1 MPPSDPPPAPP
12 VLDLLGT
19 GPGRGGFIERHALWT
34 DTQYAAA
41 AQAQRVIDEVGI
53 ELVRVSFPDQH
64 GLLRGKTLTRE
75 AFANALRSGVTA
87 PSSLVVK
94 DTACRTIYSV
104 FEEGAGAIGMPQMEG
119 AGDLL
124 LVPDPTTFRVL
135 PWAPR
140 TAWVLS
146 DIHFPDGS
154 PVPFSTRHLYRGLLD
169 DLALRGYQ
177 HVVGLEV
184 EFHVFRPD
192 GAPLG
197 HADIGQ
203 PGSAPGAGPTSRG
216 YQLLLEESIDPLDEI
231 VQALRDT
238 LTALDL
244 PLVSIEHEFGP
255 SQLELTFAPQTGL
268 RAADDMVLC
277 RSAVKQVC
285 RRLGYHA
292 TFMCRPAFAGVASS
306 GWHLHQSLRELD
318 GGGNAFM
325 ADPGSGD
332 RLSALARG
340 YLGGLLA
347 HARGAAVFT
356 TPTINGYKRY
366 RPHSLAPDRI
376 LWGEDNKGAMIRV
389 VGGPGDAATRL
400 ENRSG
405 EPAANPYLYMASQ
418 LVCGLDGV
426 DRDLDPGVPTTDP
439 YGAAA
444 DRLPASLMDALRA
457 FQDDPVFA
465 QRMGQ
470 DFADYV
476 VALKTSEIDRYLQA
490 VTDWEQREYFELF

>member
-19 GPGRGGFIERHALWT
+19 GPGRGGFIERHGLWN

-87 PSSLVVK
+87 PSSLVIK

-140 TAWVLS
+140 TAWVLC
-146 DIHFPDGS
+146 DIHFPDGA
-154 PVPFSTRHLYRGLLD
+154 PVPFSTRHLYRNLLD

-192 GAPLG
+192 GTML
-197 HADIGQ
+197 DD
-203 PGSAPGAGPTSRG
+203 G
-216 YQLLLEESIDPLDEI
+216 YQLLLEDSIDPLDEI

-292 TFMCRPAFAGVASS
+292 TFMCRPAFDGIASS
-306 GWHLHQSLRELD
+306 GWHLHQSLRALD
-318 GGGNAFM
+318 GGANAFM
-325 ADPGSGD
+325 APDGSGE
-332 RLSALARG
+332 RFSELARG

-356 TPTINGYKRY
+356 TPTVNGYKRY

-426 DRDLDPGVPTTDP
+426 DRALDPGVPTTDP
-439 YGAAA
+439 YGASA
-444 DRLPASLMDALRA
+444 DRLPASLMDALDA
-457 FQDDPVFA
+457 FQADPVFA
-465 QRMGQ
+465 ERLGR
-470 DFADYV
+470 DFAAYI
-476 VALKTSEIDRYLQA
+476 VALKTSEVDRYLQA